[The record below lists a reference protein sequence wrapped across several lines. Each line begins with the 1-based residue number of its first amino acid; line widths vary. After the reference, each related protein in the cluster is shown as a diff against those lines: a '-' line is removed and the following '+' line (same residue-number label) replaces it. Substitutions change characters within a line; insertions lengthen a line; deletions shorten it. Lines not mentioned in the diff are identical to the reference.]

1 VLRRKRTPA
10 QVEEVG
16 PALETRPTCM
26 RCGSTIEVDD
36 AFCAAC
42 GTSLAA
48 PASAPEPS
56 EAVDQA
62 AVADPGS
69 RVPRWARIAI
79 VVVPVLVVAGAVALL
94 ASAWSSERADRR
106 AAEAELASVR
116 QELAG
121 VEEENADL
129 RASLAEVE
137 AELDAAES
145 VVDAQDVV
153 LTQTERVLGR
163 VDPLLSSVDELKL
176 LAAQIQ
182 DDRDEFR
189 FEAEVLRDGMVAFA
203 NYLIGT
209 SPFEYDNAYISSEI
223 DYLNGQLETFAAA
236 GSSLDDGDRGYARAS
251 QRFDNRANRYTKA
264 VRRLESA
271 LEEVSE

>member
-1 VLRRKRTPA
+1 ML
-10 QVEEVG
+10 
-16 PALETRPTCM
+16 
-26 RCGSTIEVDD
+26 
-36 AFCAAC
+36 
-42 GTSLAA
+42 
-48 PASAPEPS
+48 
-56 EAVDQA
+56 
-62 AVADPGS
+62 
-69 RVPRWARIAI
+69 
-79 VVVPVLVVAGAVALL
+79 VLVVAGAVALL

-137 AELDAAES
+137 AELDEAES

-203 NYLIGT
+203 NYLMEHRHSSTTTRT
-209 SPFEYDNAYISSEI
+209 S
-223 DYLNGQLETFAAA
+223 
-236 GSSLDDGDRGYARAS
+236 RARS
-251 QRFDNRANRYTKA
+251 TT
-264 VRRLESA
+264 
-271 LEEVSE
+271 